1 MWGATVVLVTAII
14 IAWWEIPHLVH
25 LGYYRELVVFSLLLL
40 LAATAGVLK
49 VLGVAMPNPGD
60 WVLAVLSPFGEF
72 LQRLFH

>member
-1 MWGATVVLVTAII
+1 MGSNRCLGHSDHHCLV
-14 IAWWEIPHLVH
+14 EIPHLVH

-40 LAATAGVLK
+40 LAAAAGVLK